1 MDIKNIKYLLD
12 IFEEAVEKRMG
23 VYEIADDE
31 GDENRAAAECN
42 IAKAELIRAIEQL
55 AADKLNSSS

>member
-1 MDIKNIKYLLD
+1 M
-12 IFEEAVEKRMG
+12 
-23 VYEIADDE
+23 ADDE

-55 AADKLNSSS
+55 AADKPNSSS